1 MTVRVAFLRG
11 INVGKAHR
19 VPMAELR
26 ALATGLG
33 LTDVATHLQSGNLLH
48 SSEADPEADRLRLA
62 AALEE
67 AFGFTVDVVVV
78 ESDRL
83 ADLVAAHP
91 FADGDPKRV
100 HLGFAPGAL
109 PHGLRDELEALAREG
124 ERFEVRD
131 DVLFADFGQ
140 GVHDSRAGNALAR
153 LVRPGFVTL
162 RNLATVGALVER
174 SR

>member
-1 MTVRVAFLRG
+1 MTQRVALLRG

-26 ALATGLG
+26 ELATDLG
-33 LTDVATHLQSGNLLH
+33 LTGVATHLQSGNLVH
-48 SSEADPEADRLRLA
+48 SSTASPESDRLRLA
-62 AALEE
+62 TALEDR
-67 AFGFTVDVVVV
+67 FGFAVDVVVV
-78 ESDRL
+78 EAARL
-83 ADLVAAHP
+83 AEMLATHP

-100 HLGFAPGAL
+100 HLGFSPDAL
-109 PHGLRDELEALAREG
+109 PDGLRDELQALARDG
-124 ERFEVRD
+124 ERFEVGD

-162 RNLATVGALVER
+162 RNLATVRALVEHT
-174 SR
+174 S